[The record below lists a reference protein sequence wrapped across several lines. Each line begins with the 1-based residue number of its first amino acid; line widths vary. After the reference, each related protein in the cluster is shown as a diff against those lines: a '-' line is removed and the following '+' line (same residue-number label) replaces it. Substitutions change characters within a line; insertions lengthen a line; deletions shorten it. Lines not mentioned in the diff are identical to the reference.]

1 MGIKM
6 ATLLVDSEWNS
17 YIQRHNLQNESEQ
30 KLAKEYNIFKAIFM
44 TKILR
49 GDFNTN
55 V

>member
-6 ATLLVDSEWNS
+6 ATLLVDREWDS
-17 YIQRHNLQNESEQ
+17 YIQRHNLQNASEE
-30 KLAKEYNIFKAIFM
+30 KLVREYNIFKAIFT